1 MSNFELFEQL
11 DYERNC
17 SERISPRRV
26 RNNKLLPP
34 ECQPTLS
41 SSCGE
46 RVSPRREKGIDCL
59 DFFGSQQPM
68 NSPTQRQSSSSG
80 TTRFTVTARNNGNSN
95 GRGSQ
100 NGSPTGSV
108 APQTLLTERVT
119 VTETGFVPSIN
130 QDAERLRQET
140 ERLRRE
146 EQELLARQRSLLD
159 EQRERERRREAE
171 LRRQQER
178 RAQQDQQLRFEQ
190 QFLQR
195 QQPSQ
200 SRDASIGQD
209 LARLGGVAV
218 IDEQTVLTGQTSPSQ
233 QTSDKLA
240 LERKI
245 ESETAQLKEMVQ
257 VNRQSRKTASSLTED
272 ISSLTSAS
280 RILRDSLGGPL
291 PVTRA
296 SEYDPFKNAR
306 YRIEAIS
313 NEEDIRIEVGVET
326 IIPRIQILDHNVQI
340 ALSQSPDGTTKYDPY
355 QMINEELL
363 SLRRVF
369 LAGPGNAVRD
379 GADTEAILKL
389 SQTICQDIYRYL
401 RTYTDIDP
409 EDMSRFLF
417 PCNKIEEY
425 KKALRSFYKLTDS
438 LDGYLILLENFFFD
452 LASAQTQDRVN
463 RIRSQFGVQ
472 RADFVFSFK
481 QSLAQFESSVQVA
494 EESTVSK
501 WQREQFRKLLASRN
515 IGFIADSF
523 DTMTDALKFETLPLK
538 RTLDEIKRLHERR

>member
-59 DFFGSQQPM
+59 DFFGSQQPV

-146 EQELLARQRSLLD
+146 EQELLARQRSLL
-159 EQRERERRREAE
+159 EQRERERE
-171 LRRQQER
+171 LRRQRE

-195 QQPSQ
+195 QQPSQPSQ

-280 RILRDSLGGPL
+280 RILRDSFGVPL

-355 QMINEELL
+355 QIINEELL

-463 RIRSQFGVQ
+463 RIRRDFGIQ

-494 EESTVSK
+494 ENSTVVD
-501 WQREQFRKLLASRN
+501 WQKAQFRKLLASHN
-515 IGFIADSF
+515 IGFIADSL
-523 DTMTDALKFETLPLK
+523 DIMTDALKFETLPLK
-538 RTLDEIKRLHERR
+538 RTLDEIKRLHEKR